1 MNPKMRVKSYEQV
14 KREKEAQLNSKRK
27 AINDVLTSAKN
38 NPRFAKLLS
47 YSFTSLD
54 KMITPPQSDARLNAK
69 LIIEQGGLDVLRS
82 IAQKN
87 IHNEEICRQIADI
100 ILKLTSFNDGIDQEL
115 CQKFVEAKGHEAVIE
130 LLLSKDKGPG
140 SVPLIKCL
148 NNLVQV
154 PQLINKLLDS
164 GLAETIKLVND
175 LYSDDIPI
183 IATKFDT
190 MLKVSNQKVG
200 IDFHVKIGIVP
211 SILKNVKKYS

>member
-1 MNPKMRVKSYEQV
+1 M
-14 KREKEAQLNSKRK
+14 
-27 AINDVLTSAKN
+27 
-38 NPRFAKLLS
+38 
-47 YSFTSLD
+47 
-54 KMITPPQSDARLNAK
+54 
-69 LIIEQGGLDVLRS
+69 
-82 IAQKN
+82 
-87 IHNEEICRQIADI
+87 
-100 ILKLTSFNDGIDQEL
+100 
-115 CQKFVEAKGHEAVIE
+115 
-130 LLLSKDKGPG
+130 
-140 SVPLIKCL
+140 